1 MQINDILKVMVER
14 NASDL
19 LIKPGVPPTF
29 RVDGLYQDHD
39 APKLTAAAARE
50 LIAQMTDDK
59 QKQLFDEEREL
70 DFAYSVE
77 GLARFRVNVYLQAGN
92 LAAAIRVIPLSVMT
106 LDELGMPPILKKLAE
121 KPRGLILLTGPT
133 GSGKSTTIAA
143 MIDHVNTTRRCHI
156 MTIEDPIEFLHTDKK
171 AIVDQRE
178 VGRDTLSFNNALKRV
193 LRQDPNVIVIGEMRD
208 LETIAIA
215 ITAAETGH
223 LVFATLHTGSA
234 AQTIDRV
241 VDVFPASQQSQIRS
255 QLSLALEGVICQV
268 LIPKADGKGRV
279 AAMEILTASS
289 AVRSQIRANDLAMI
303 GSTILTSR
311 QEGMQTLDYALKEL
325 VDSKTV
331 TLEAAAAKAA
341 NPDQFLKANTPAVFG
356 KKK

>member
-1 MQINDILKVMVER
+1 MHINDILKVMVEK

-19 LIKPGVPPTF
+19 LLKPGVPPTF
-29 RVDGLYQDHD
+29 RIDGVYVDHD
-39 APKLTAAAARE
+39 APKQTPASVRE
-50 LIAQMTDDK
+50 LIGQMTDDK
-59 QKQLFDEEREL
+59 QKQAFDEEREL
-70 DFAYSVE
+70 DFAYSIE

-92 LAAAIRVIPLSVMT
+92 LAAALRVIPLRVMT
-106 LDELGMPPILKKLAE
+106 LDELGLPPILKKLAE

-143 MIDHVNTTRRCHI
+143 MIDHINTTRRCHI
-156 MTIEDPIEFLHTDKK
+156 MTIEDPIEFLHSDKK

-178 VGRDTLSFNNALKRV
+178 VGRDTLSFNNALKRI

-241 VDVFPASQQSQIRS
+241 VDVFPAGQQSQIRS
-255 QLSLALEGVICQV
+255 QLALALEGIICQV
-268 LIPKADGKGRV
+268 LVPKADGKGRAV
-279 AAMEILTASS
+279 AMEILTATN
-289 AVRSQIRANDLAMI
+289 ATRSQIRGNDLAMI
-303 GSTILTSR
+303 GSTIMTSR
-311 QEGMQTLDYALKEL
+311 QEGMQTLDNALKEL
-325 VDSKTV
+325 VDKGVITF
-331 TLEAAAAKAA
+331 EAACAKAA
-341 NPDQFLKANTPAVFG
+341 NPEQFAKANAALG
-356 KKK
+356 KK